1 MSTAKLNGS
10 GYQEACLCKCL
21 FRWDVIKSVL
31 DEKENLYFIL
41 LSKLGES
48 YHSLLPLNFLAWNRL
63 WSCHIQECVQLR
75 SGLVYVCT
83 ISKWSSPKHYN
94 YLRQNHPCYWCR
106 QWLWCYQTLFWC
118 VYDPFIYEGSFLI
131 RKTLL
136 LIPVNLYGCFGQPS
150 PDSLW

>member
-1 MSTAKLNGS
+1 MRLDASSLMTLKMLLLTIFKGGKAYDFSSLQVKLNVSTAKLNGS

-41 LSKLGES
+41 LNKLGES
-48 YHSLLPLNFLAWNRL
+48 YHSLLSLNFLAWNRL

-83 ISKWSSPKHYN
+83 ISKWS
-94 YLRQNHPCYWCR
+94 
-106 QWLWCYQTLFWC
+106 
-118 VYDPFIYEGSFLI
+118 
-131 RKTLL
+131 
-136 LIPVNLYGCFGQPS
+136 
-150 PDSLW
+150 